1 METDYLNTAGKNAGE
16 IARDIADF
24 LSLPCVIHGK
34 RDIDLAALLPDLN
47 MHEQFSFAL
56 LMERLTRKGGI
67 RTPPSSSSAMPSRR
81 RSETR

>member
-1 METDYLNTAGKNAGE
+1 MPKGPNPNMETDYLNTAGKNAGE

-47 MHEQFSFAL
+47 MHE
-56 LMERLTRKGGI
+56 
-67 RTPPSSSSAMPSRR
+67 
-81 RSETR
+81 